1 MVAEDRIG
9 RFFKVPQMLD
19 FNAANRS
26 VCVDLSHKR
35 KKINCKKQTGFKAI
49 TTVSDSPFD
58 DLIIDNVQSNFLSC
72 SGGFY
77 RLRGGKASDTYVVK
91 RTCKRC
97 VINNYDSDEKSDLLF
112 IEETFKNLKAFCI
125 PSFGERWKYPVSNNP
140 EDQDFRAQYNGTR
153 TITLRTRTGIKKN
166 ILNNIF

>member
-1 MVAEDRIG
+1 MFMVAEDRIG

-35 KKINCKKQTGFKAI
+35 KTINCKKPTGFKAI

-72 SGGFY
+72 SGGFD

-91 RTCKRC
+91 RTFPDYCSVR
-97 VINNYDSDEKSDLLF
+97 
-112 IEETFKNLKAFCI
+112 
-125 PSFGERWKYPVSNNP
+125 
-140 EDQDFRAQYNGTR
+140 
-153 TITLRTRTGIKKN
+153 
-166 ILNNIF
+166 